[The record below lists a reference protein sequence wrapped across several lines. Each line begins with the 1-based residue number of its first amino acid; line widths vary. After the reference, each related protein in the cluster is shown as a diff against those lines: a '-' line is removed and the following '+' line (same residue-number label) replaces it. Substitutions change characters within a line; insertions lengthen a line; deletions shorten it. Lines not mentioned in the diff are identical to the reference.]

1 MLRFTLM
8 AGRKPIYDTESLEI
22 GQKLRLSKEIELY
35 RYQYVRTFNKRSEK
49 RFVLKTEGK
58 KVFVERIA

>member
-1 MLRFTLM
+1 M

-22 GQKLRLSKEIELY
+22 GQKMRLSKEIELY
-35 RYQYVRTFNKRSEK
+35 RYQYVRTFNKRSNK